1 MCLDKKKAYLAK
13 YYKPL
18 WLRRRLE
25 YKFITGVVATNQA
38 DSFFMVQVK
47 PQAVVAKPDKSNWVN
62 DKNVTVCSET
72 GVKFGMFFNRRHHC
86 RITGKVFSNEVCNR
100 LMLIP
105 DRGYYKP
112 QRVFEGVVG
121 LFSQDMRED
130 LVLESEKKTEIIA
143 CLQQYVKTATGSEPH
158 LQFLDQFNVT
168 PAAQVRCRH
177 VHTLETGVGCFG
189 LV

>member
-1 MCLDKKKAYLAK
+1 MSLDKKKAYLSK

-25 YKFITGVVATNQA
+25 YKFITGVVATNHA
-38 DSFFMVQVK
+38 DSFFMIQVK
-47 PQAVVAKPDKSNWVN
+47 PQVLLDKPDKSNWIDSSGVA
-62 DKNVTVCSET
+62 VCSET
-72 GVKFGMFFNRRHHC
+72 GAKFGRIFNRRHYC
-86 RITGKVFSNEVCNR
+86 RITGKVFCNEVCNR
-100 LMLIP
+100 LLLVP

-112 QRVFEGVVG
+112 ERVFEGVVG

-143 CLQQYVKTATGSEPH
+143 CLLQYTKTATGSEPH

-168 PAAQVRCRH
+168 PAAQVRFLH
-177 VHTLETGVGCFG
+177 IHTHETVWGYFA
-189 LV
+189 LI